1 MITGMTARKYTLR
14 KRAEAQDETRAR
26 IVEATVALHEE
37 LGPAKTTISA
47 IAERAG
53 VQRLTVYRHF
63 PDEVALF
70 AACTAH
76 WFADHPPP
84 DSSAWSSLDAD
95 RRTHAALLALY
106 RYYRRTE
113 RMWTVTYRDVDE
125 LPALQAPMQGFED
138 YLAGVQ
144 RELMAAWGPAGR
156 ARGLKAVVAHCLRF
170 STWQSLVRQ
179 GDLSDPEGAAACARW
194 IDASLQGRKSRG

>member
-1 MITGMTARKYTLR
+1 MKPRKYTLR
-14 KRAEAQDETRAR
+14 KRAEMQDETRAR

-37 LGPAKTTISA
+37 LGPRGTTISA

-70 AACTAH
+70 AACTSH

-84 DSSAWSSLDAD
+84 DPSEWMPLDAGE
-95 RRTHAALLALY
+95 RPRVALLALY
-106 RYYRRTE
+106 RYYRGTE
-113 RMWTVTYRDVDE
+113 RMWTVTYRDIDDV
-125 LPALQAPMQGFED
+125 PALQAPMQGFEA
-138 YLAGVQ
+138 YLAG
-144 RELMAAWGPAGR
+144 MARDLAADGHR
-156 ARGLKAVVAHCLRF
+156 RVKALVAHCLRF

-179 GDLSDPEGAAACARW
+179 GRLSDAEGAALCARC
-194 IDASLQGRKSRG
+194 ISGERDARAGGG